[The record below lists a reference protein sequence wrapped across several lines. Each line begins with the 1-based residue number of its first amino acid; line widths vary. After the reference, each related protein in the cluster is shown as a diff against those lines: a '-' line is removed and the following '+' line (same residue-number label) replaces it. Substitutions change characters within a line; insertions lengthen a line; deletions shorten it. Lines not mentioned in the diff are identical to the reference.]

1 METLFSA
8 LSSAS
13 KVSDTGSTDSV
24 DLASCVTIMLTGFA
38 LPAVILMAPVLALF
52 ELFGCTVTVKITELC
67 CPIIHESD
75 GS

>member
-38 LPAVILMAPVLALF
+38 LPAVILMAPVLVLF
-52 ELFGCTVTVKITELC
+52 ELFG
-67 CPIIHESD
+67 
-75 GS
+75 